1 MDSGFVREGSSMD
14 EKTPQWGI
22 MSVRWLSA
30 YGTILI
36 GLFVFVLFSRAIQR
50 DGGTFFI
57 TLPAAAANT
66 KAS

>member
-1 MDSGFVREGSSMD
+1 MD

-22 MSVRWLSA
+22 TSVRWLSA

-36 GLFVFVLFSRAIQR
+36 GLFVFVLSSRAIQR
-50 DGGTFFI
+50 DGSTCFF
-57 TLPAAAANT
+57 TLPAAVANT